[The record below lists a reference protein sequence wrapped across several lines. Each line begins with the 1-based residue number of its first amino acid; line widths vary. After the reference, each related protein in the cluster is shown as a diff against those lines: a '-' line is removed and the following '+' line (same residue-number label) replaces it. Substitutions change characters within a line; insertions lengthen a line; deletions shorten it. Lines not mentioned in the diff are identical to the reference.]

1 MKDYSNKLK
10 LLNERY
16 NPTNNIAVEQR
27 FLSDI
32 YSTDKD
38 TVKYVMSAMKA
49 VDAEYTQRTMEAGDN
64 AKNYLR
70 SVLSNVEFEYQGSV
84 MTDTHI
90 RGVSDIDLLTICNVY
105 EGTEIQKVRNE
116 LQNNEWKYTYD
127 ERQRLLRFKNAFTP
141 YNGDTAEDLR
151 TLRLQCE
158 QALVKKYSN
167 CDISKP
173 KSIKIKNLHLN
184 RDVDVVVASKQKSF
198 DYVRYGGLKDYLGIQ
213 IYNKETNREEKV
225 DYPFLSI
232 ARINRRSTETNGRLK
247 RMIRFLKNIKADAD
261 NEINL
266 SSFDIN
272 ALCYYIPAEEYSS
285 LDSIS
290 LVHLLW
296 NKMYNFL
303 QNKTYN
309 DIKAVNN
316 TEYIFRFNP
325 EKVEALK
332 TLKNEVWQVYTDLK

>member
-10 LLNERY
+10 MLNERY
-16 NPTNNIAVEQR
+16 NPTNNVAVEQR
-27 FLSDI
+27 FLSDL
-32 YSTDKD
+32 YSIDKD

-49 VDAEYTQRTMEAGDN
+49 VDAEYTQRTIEAGDN
-64 AKNYLR
+64 TKNYLKC
-70 SVLSNVEFEYQGSV
+70 VLSNVEFEYQGSV

-90 RGVSDIDLLTICNVY
+90 RGVSDIDLLTICTIY
-105 EGTEIQKVRNE
+105 EGTEIQKVKNE
-116 LQNNEWKYTYD
+116 LQNNEWKYTYE
-127 ERQRLLRFKNAFTP
+127 ERQRLLRFKNAFNP
-141 YNGDTAEDLR
+141 YNGDTAEDLKN
-151 TLRLQCE
+151 LRLQCE
-158 QALVKKYSN
+158 QALLKRYTE

-198 DYVRYGGLKDYLGIQ
+198 DFVRYGDMKEYLGIQ
-213 IYNKETNREEKV
+213 IYNKETNCEEKV

-232 ARINRRSTETNGRLK
+232 ARINRRSAETNGRLK

-261 NEINL
+261 CEINL

-272 ALCYYIPAEEYSS
+272 ALCYYIPSAEYSS

-290 LVHLLW
+290 LVYLLW
-296 NKMYNFL
+296 NKMYNYL
-303 QNKTYN
+303 QNNTYN
-309 DIKAVNN
+309 DIKAVND
-316 TEYIFRFNP
+316 TEYIFRYNQ

-332 TLKNEVWQVYTDLK
+332 KLENEVWQVYNDLK